1 MEIWGFWE
9 LFRFF
14 VISFVVAK
22 KVLLTSIIKMWVLE
36 LSCLK

>member
-14 VISFVVAK
+14 VISFVVAE